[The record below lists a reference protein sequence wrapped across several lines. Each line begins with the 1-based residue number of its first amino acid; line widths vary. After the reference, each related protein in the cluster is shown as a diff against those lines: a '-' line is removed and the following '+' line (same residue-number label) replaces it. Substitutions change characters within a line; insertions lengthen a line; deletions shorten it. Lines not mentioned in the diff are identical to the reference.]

1 MNLSSR
7 CLVRSCDELKLL
19 YFTTSVLMANKLGR
33 LVAYSEGLLHQ
44 FFVDWFVDGDD
55 VTI

>member
-7 CLVRSCDELKLL
+7 SLVRSCDELKVL